1 MKEKGRTID
10 EAGKGEM
17 MAWARRLWLVL
28 ALALFG
34 SFIASIPPFYR
45 QLVNQLSG
53 TQAMAGLDPAQRL
66 ALLAEVGVSP
76 ERYAAYQVAFRA
88 SSWLPYFLIGL
99 LLFARRRDDWRRLGM
114 ASLFVLGG
122 TLGGS
127 ISPPPA
133 PPDSIKTAVA
143 LSLSVLANMATPLL
157 FYTFPDGRFV
167 PRWTAWMAAATFPI
181 MALNSF
187 FPGTALDPFG
197 YPWLSALYGV
207 SAISS
212 FLFAPAYRYFR
223 VAGAVQRQQMKWALL
238 GIAATPLAWIG
249 GAVQATLI
257 DAPGTAEALRGQ
269 LAYMGWSTGLYLL
282 APLAIAFAV
291 LRYRLWDIDVI
302 IRRTLTYSALT
313 AVLGLAYLG
322 SVLML
327 QGVFQALTGE
337 GQSPLVVVLS
347 TLGIAALFGPVRRR
361 VQAGIDRRFYRR
373 RYDAARTLAGFGASM
388 RDDVD
393 LEGLRARLL
402 GVVEETMQP
411 AHASLWVRGRE
422 IKDLKELGK

>member
-1 MKEKGRTID
+1 MKDEWRTID
-10 EAGKGEM
+10 EGEKGEVM
-17 MAWARRLWLVL
+17 VWARRVWLVL
-28 ALALFG
+28 AVALFA
-34 SFIASIPPFYR
+34 SFVASVPPFY
-45 QLVNQLSG
+45 QGLVNEPSG
-53 TQAMAGLDPAQRL
+53 MQATRGLEPAQVL
-66 ALLAEVGVSP
+66 ALLDEVGVSP

-99 LLFARRRDDWRRLGM
+99 LLFARRRDDWRSLGM

-133 PPDSIKTAVA
+133 PPDSIKTAIG
-143 LSLSVLANMATPLL
+143 LSLSVLASMATPLL

-187 FPGTALDPFG
+187 FPRTALDPFG
-197 YPWLSALYGV
+197 YPWLSAIYGV
-207 SAISS
+207 SAIGS

-238 GIAATPLAWIG
+238 GLAATPLAWIG
-249 GAVQATLI
+249 GAVQAALI
-257 DAPGTAEALRGQ
+257 GAPGTAAGLRGQ
-269 LAYMGWSTGLYLL
+269 LAYMAWSTVLYLL
-282 APLAIAFAV
+282 APLAIGFAV

-302 IRRTLTYSALT
+302 IRRTLIYSVLT
-313 AVLGLAYLG
+313 AVLGLAYFG
-322 SVLML
+322 SVVVLENVFRAVTG
-327 QGVFQALTGE
+327 QGQN
-337 GQSPLVVVLS
+337 SLVVVLS
-347 TLGIAALFGPVRRR
+347 TLAIAAVFGPWRGR
-361 VQAGIDRRFYRR
+361 VQAGIDRRFYRKK
-373 RYDAARTLAGFGASM
+373 YDAARTLAAFGTQA

-393 LEGLRARLL
+393 LEGLRARLV

-411 AHASLWVRGRE
+411 ESVGLW
-422 IKDLKELGK
+422 LKR